1 MLKYIIILACIAFL
15 LVLFVIYFKE
25 IKEYIKSKLF
35 KKNNKKNK
43 SKGDTQAK
51 PKEEKKVVPTVED
64 FKPIARPI
72 DESRDSSIEQLFSM
86 DEALDFMDDDTADFE
101 KKLNEEI
108 DKLFDSSAEQNN
120 EQATLSDNDKR
131 KFDDFFGS
139 KKPMYKM
146 KNGNKYMVVEENETI
161 AEQIKNLSPE
171 LKALLLDNVLK
182 RRDDV

>member
-1 MLKYIIILACIAFL
+1 MLKYIIILASIAFL

-43 SKGDTQAK
+43 SKGETQAK

-86 DEALDFMDDDTADFE
+86 DEADFMDDDTADFE
-101 KKLNEEI
+101 KKLNEEN

-120 EQATLSDNDKR
+120 EQATLSDDDKR

-171 LKALLLDNVLK
+171 LNALLLDYVLK
-182 RRDDV
+182 RRYDV